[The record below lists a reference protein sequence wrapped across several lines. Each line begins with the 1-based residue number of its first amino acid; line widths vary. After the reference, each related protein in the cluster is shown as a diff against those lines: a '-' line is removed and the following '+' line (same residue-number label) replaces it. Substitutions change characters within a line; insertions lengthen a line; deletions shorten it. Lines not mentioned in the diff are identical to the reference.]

1 LVRAAAKRSAETTNL
16 PEAGESREEWLK
28 SLGLKQTIQVVRSDY
43 NRSFELISKTNQFNT
58 TGKRWTAS
66 EFQKFLES
74 GGVCLISSL
83 RDKMIDNGIIC
94 VCLVD
99 RDQIVQ
105 MVLSC
110 RVFGLGLF
118 EADGPAQAVSA
129 DLQEDL
135 VGDVVVR
142 GAEQL
147 GEDLR

>member
-1 LVRAAAKRSAETTNL
+1 MAL
-16 PEAGESREEWLK
+16 
-28 SLGLKQTIQVVRSDY
+28 
-43 NRSFELISKTNQFNT
+43 F
-58 TGKRWTAS
+58 
-66 EFQKFLES
+66 
-74 GGVCLISSL
+74 VCVS
-83 RDKMIDNGIIC
+83 
-94 VCLVD
+94 VD